1 MTHSSIQLS
10 AVALLLVSIVGR
22 DAGANDGGK
31 FTIATEG
38 DSVTARACAE
48 DGRAASI

>member
-22 DAGANDGGK
+22 DAGANDSGK
-31 FTIATEG
+31 CTIAIEG
-38 DSVTARACAE
+38 DSVTARTCTE
-48 DGRAASI
+48 GGRATSI